1 LIVSI
6 TLDTSLTV
14 IKNFKTKLLELSILN
29 IIENIGEVMSHW
41 EVLVRQT
48 DLAKFYLQK
57 KE

>member
-1 LIVSI
+1 LIASI

-14 IKNFKTKLLELSILN
+14 IKNYKAKLLELGILN
-29 IIENIGEVMSHW
+29 IIENIGEAMSHW